1 VSSSAGNPRPKIQEK
16 LLALYK
22 NQEFEQDMPSEEE
35 VPNEPEF
42 FPIRRTFEPESEQ
55 EVVSQP
61 KLISNYDSETYSLED
76 MYVNELINA
85 ETDEDRMGEVLTDM
99 ILESNANVFKVIKR
113 YRKMFEYDKK
123 RQQTLLEAWQLIEE
137 HLDLHIDE
145 KDELLERITRKFN

>member
-1 VSSSAGNPRPKIQEK
+1 
-16 LLALYK
+16 
-22 NQEFEQDMPSEEE
+22 MPSEEE